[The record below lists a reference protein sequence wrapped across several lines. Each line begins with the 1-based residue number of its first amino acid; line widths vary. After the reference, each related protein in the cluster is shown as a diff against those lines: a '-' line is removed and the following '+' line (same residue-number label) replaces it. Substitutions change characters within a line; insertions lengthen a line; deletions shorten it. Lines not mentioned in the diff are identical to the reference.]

1 LFLEQHNIA
10 YQDIDVAADSAA
22 REEMVRKTGQMA
34 VPVIE
39 INGDFIVGFNEGK
52 LKEKL
57 GL

>member
-1 LFLEQHNIA
+1 MFLDEHNIA
-10 YQDIDVAADSAA
+10 YQDVDVATDSAA
-22 REEMVRKTGQMA
+22 REEMVKKTGQMG

-39 INGDFIVGFNEGK
+39 IDGEFTIGFNEAL

>member
-1 LFLEQHNIA
+1 MFLDQHNIA
-10 YQDIDVAADSAA
+10 NQDFDVAADSVA
-22 REEMVRKTGQMA
+22 REEMVKKTGQMA

-39 INGDFIVGFNEGK
+39 IDGEFIVGFNEAQ

>member
-1 LFLEQHNIA
+1 MFLDEHNIA
-10 YQDIDVAADSAA
+10 YQDVDVATDSAA
-22 REEMVRKTGQMA
+22 REEMVKKTGQMA

-39 INGDFIVGFNEGK
+39 IDGEFTVGFNEAL

>member
-1 LFLEQHNIA
+1 MFLDQNNIT
-10 YQDIDVAADSAA
+10 YQDVDVTKDSAA
-22 REEMVRKTGQMA
+22 REELVKKTGQMA

-39 INGDFIVGFNEGK
+39 IDGDFTVGFNEAQ

>member
-1 LFLEQHNIA
+1 MFLDQHNIA
-10 YQDIDVAADSAA
+10 YQDIDVATDSAA
-22 REEMVRKTGQMA
+22 REEMVKKTGQMA

-39 INGDFIVGFNEGK
+39 IDGEFIVGFNEAQ

>member
-1 LFLEQHNIA
+1 MFLDQHNIA
-10 YQDIDVAADSAA
+10 YQDVDVAKDSAA
-22 REEMVRKTGQMA
+22 REEMVKKTGQMG

-39 INGDFIVGFNEGK
+39 IDGEFTIGFNEAL

>member
-1 LFLEQHNIA
+1 MFLEQHSIA
-10 YQDIDVAADSAA
+10 YQDIDVAADRAA
-22 REEMVRKTGQMA
+22 REEMVRKTSQMA

-39 INGDFIVGFNEGK
+39 IDGDFIVGFDEGR

>member
-1 LFLEQHNIA
+1 MFLDEHNIA
-10 YQDIDVAADSAA
+10 YQDVDVATDSAA
-22 REEMVRKTGQMA
+22 REEMVKKTGQMA

-39 INGDFIVGFNEGK
+39 IDGEFTIGFNEAQ

>member
-1 LFLEQHNIA
+1 MFLDEHNIA
-10 YQDIDVAADSAA
+10 YQDVDVASDSAA
-22 REEMVRKTGQMA
+22 REEMVKKTGQMG

-39 INGDFIVGFNEGK
+39 IDGEFTIGFNEAL

>member
-1 LFLEQHNIA
+1 MFLEQHSIA
-10 YQDIDVAADSAA
+10 YQDIDVATNSAA

-39 INGDFIVGFNEGK
+39 IDGDIIVGYDEVK

>member
-1 LFLEQHNIA
+1 MFLDEHNIA
-10 YQDIDVAADSAA
+10 YQDVDVATDSAA
-22 REEMVRKTGQMA
+22 REEMVKKTGQMA

-39 INGDFIVGFNEGK
+39 IDGEFTIGFNEAL

>member
-1 LFLEQHNIA
+1 MFLDEHKIA
-10 YQDIDVAADSAA
+10 YQDVDVATDSAA
-22 REEMVRKTGQMA
+22 REEMVKKTGQMG

-39 INGDFIVGFNEGK
+39 IDGEFTIGFNEAL

>member
-1 LFLEQHNIA
+1 MFLDEHDIA
-10 YQDIDVAADSAA
+10 YQDVDVATDSAA
-22 REEMVRKTGQMA
+22 REEMVKKTGQMA

-39 INGDFIVGFNEGK
+39 IDGEFTIGFNEAL

>member
-1 LFLEQHNIA
+1 MFLDEHNIA
-10 YQDIDVAADSAA
+10 YQDVDVATDSTA
-22 REEMVRKTGQMA
+22 REEMVKKTGQMA

-39 INGDFIVGFNEGK
+39 IDGEFTIGFNEAL

>member
-1 LFLEQHNIA
+1 MFLDQYNIA
-10 YQDIDVAADSAA
+10 YQDFDVAADSAA
-22 REEMVRKTGQMA
+22 REEMVKKTGQMA

-39 INGDFIVGFNEGK
+39 IDGEFIVGFNEAQ

>member
-1 LFLEQHNIA
+1 MFLDQHNIA
-10 YQDIDVAADSAA
+10 YQDFDVATDSAA
-22 REEMVRKTGQMA
+22 REEMVKKTGQMA

-39 INGDFIVGFNEGK
+39 IDGEFTVGFNEAL

>member
-1 LFLEQHNIA
+1 MFLDEHNIA
-10 YQDIDVAADSAA
+10 YQDVDVTTDIAA
-22 REEMVRKTGQMA
+22 REEMVKKTGQMA

-39 INGDFIVGFNEGK
+39 IDGEFTIGFNEAL

>member
-1 LFLEQHNIA
+1 MFLDQHNIA
-10 YQDIDVAADSAA
+10 YQDFDVAADSAA
-22 REEMVRKTGQMA
+22 REEMVKKTGQMA

-39 INGDFIVGFNEGK
+39 IDGEFIVGFNEAQ